1 MKRQDTEK
9 IISEYVKPVFGFALK
24 RCKNVQDAED
34 LSQEIILRAFNTLLH
49 RDDISDVRKY
59 IWTVAHNALSNYYR
73 EASKSI
79 VGIPLCE
86 IEEYVADDTEDNA
99 DTRSSLAKLQQE
111 IAYLSKLQRRIVIAY
126 YFENLKQAEIADE
139 LGIPIGTVKWHLFE
153 AKKEL
158 KRGIDTVRKT
168 SELKFN
174 PIKFSNVGLNGSCGS
189 SSPDEFFRSPLLQNI
204 CYCVRKEAKT
214 VNEIADALGVSP
226 VYVESEVAHLEE
238 YKILEQRGDKYI
250 SNIII
255 HEITSEICTLSDTMY
270 RRAAEIFANELY
282 DELISSNILDDSR
295 IICEQTDG
303 ALQNENPQKD
313 KNFLLWTL
321 IPYIGAWSCEKL
333 FDKGI
338 IFDEVTT
345 IRPDGGQNIISAAVT
360 PNKLELP
367 PDYLHMKNWCG
378 PMWNSHDGIMHWQ
391 IDSEWTSRVRAP
403 LDNKY
408 EKEIGSVIELYKR
421 EQQERLSRDEYAFL
435 AELGYIKTN
444 GDYDG
449 DFKSAWQMVHLDG
462 KEICDKLIAI
472 GARIKEKHKAKLE
485 ALREPYMKAAL
496 DMVAPHMRRV
506 REYELQFVFS
516 SDGYFLLHCIV
527 CLLDNGKLKLP
538 TEEQRKMLT
547 TLILVNK

>member
-1 MKRQDTEK
+1 MKRQDAEK
-9 IISEYVKPVFGFALK
+9 LISEYVKPVFGFALK

-49 RDDISDVRKY
+49 RGDISDVGKY

-86 IEEYVADDTEDNA
+86 IEEYVADETEDNA
-99 DTRSSLAKLQQE
+99 DTRASLARLQQE
-111 IAYLSKLQRRIVIAY
+111 IAYLSNLQRRIVIAY
-126 YFENLKQAEIADE
+126 YFENRKQSEIADE

-174 PIKFSNVGLNGSCGS
+174 PIKFSNYGLNGSSGS
-189 SSPDEFFRSPLLQNI
+189 HSPDEFFRSPLLQNI
-204 CYCVRKEAKT
+204 CYCVRSEAKT

-226 VYVESEVAHLEE
+226 VYIESEVAHLEE

-250 SNIII
+250 ANIII
-255 HEITSEICTLSDTMY
+255 VEADSKTLALCDTMY
-270 RRAAEIFANELY
+270 KCAAEIFANELY
-282 DELISSNILDDSR
+282 DELMSCGILDDAR
-295 IICEQTDG
+295 IICEQSDQ
-303 ALQNENPQKD
+303 ALQKD

-321 IPYIGAWSCEKL
+321 IPYIGAWSAEKL

-338 IFDEVTT
+338 TFDEAAT
-345 IRPDGGQNIISAAVT
+345 IRPDGAHNIIYASIT
-360 PNKLELP
+360 PNNLELP
-367 PDYLHMKNWCG
+367 EGYLHMKNWCG
-378 PMWNSHDGIMHWQ
+378 PMWNASDEIMHWQ
-391 IDSEWTSRVRAP
+391 IDSEWTSRERAP
-403 LDNKY
+403 LDKRY
-408 EKEIGSVIELYKR
+408 EKEIGRVIELYKR
-421 EQQERLSRDEYAFL
+421 EKHERLSRDEYAYL

-449 DFKSAWQMVHLDG
+449 DFKAEWQMIALDG
-462 KEICDKLIAI
+462 EEIRKKLISI
-472 GARIKEKHKAKLE
+472 GTRIKEKHKAELE
-485 ALREPYMKAAL
+485 ALREPYAKVLL
-496 DMVAPHMRRV
+496 DSVAPHMRKA
-506 REYELQFVFS
+506 REYELQFVFG
-516 SDGYFLLHCIV
+516 SDSWFLLHCIV
-527 CLLDNGKLKLP
+527 CLLNNGKLKLP

-547 TLILVNK
+547 TLISVNK